1 MISLLAFIT
10 RRFAQTVVT
19 LLLASLALYGAMQ
32 LVPGDPVYAMFF
44 PNVPSQD
51 RLESIRNQ
59 LGLND
64 PFIVRYWNWLKGV
77 FQGDFGKS
85 FKQDRAVTKILVQHI
100 PPTMKLAISGLII
113 SITIGVIGGVIAGV
127 TESELVD
134 NMVMVFA
141 LIGISAPSFWLGL
154 ILMLVFSLYL
164 GWLPTSGS
172 GSIATLIL
180 PAFTLGLYGAGYL
193 ARFVRSSILEVK
205 HKDHVRT
212 ARSKGLEEIKVITNH
227 IFRNALIPI
236 LTMSGLLM
244 GYFLG
249 GAVIVETVFGR
260 PGIGHQLVRAISNK
274 DFPLVQG
281 LLLFSVTVFIFMNL
295 VIDIFYVYIDPRI
308 RYD

>member
-1 MISLLAFIT
+1 MLAYIT
-10 RRFAQTVVT
+10 RRLVQTVIT
-19 LLLASLALYGAMQ
+19 LLLASIAVYGAMQ

-44 PNVPSQD
+44 PNIPSKERIQ
-51 RLESIRNQ
+51 SIREQ

-64 PFIVRYWNWLKGV
+64 PFHIRYWNWIKGV
-77 FQGDFGKS
+77 FHGNLGKS
-85 FKQDRAVTKILVQHI
+85 FKQDRPVTDILVQHI
-100 PPTMKLAISGLII
+100 PPTVRLAISGLII
-113 SITIGVIGGVIAGV
+113 SVGIGIPGGVIAGV
-127 TESELVD
+127 TESEFVD
-134 NMVMVFA
+134 NFVMFFA
-141 LIGISAPSFWLGL
+141 LLGISAPSFWLGL

-172 GSIATLIL
+172 GSIQTLIL

-193 ARFVRSSILEVK
+193 ARFARSSVLEVK

-212 ARSKGLEEIKVITNH
+212 ARSKGLKELKVITSH
-227 IFRNALIPI
+227 VFRNAMIPI

-244 GYFLG
+244 GYYLG
-249 GAVIVETVFGR
+249 GAVIVEAVFGR

-281 LLLFSVTVFIFMNL
+281 LILFTVSVFVFMNL
-295 VIDIFYVYIDPRI
+295 VIDISYAYIDPRI